1 MRLGSRAGV
10 GPATPARSRV
20 ADYPRVGVRTGPRQ
34 VERSRHPVY
43 SGARRTDSR
52 RSGAPAFRASRRGG
66 NRDAHGGR
74 FTEWVEWS
82 AAAVCGARRTIEL
95 TNAVEMKATGHGV
108 YPQMARSQRGGWV
121 EFANAHPAVN
131 RYP

>member
-10 GPATPARSRV
+10 GPATPARSSV
-20 ADYPRVGVRTGPRQ
+20 ADHPRVGVRTGPRQ

-43 SGARRTDSR
+43 GGARRADTR

-66 NRDAHGGR
+66 NPDAHSGR

-95 TNAVEMKATGHGV
+95 TNGVEMKATA
-108 YPQMARSQRGGWV
+108 QMAYIHKWLRHS
-121 EFANAHPAVN
+121 AVAG
-131 RYP
+131 